1 MILALTAALAA
12 PVFRTE
18 RIDLFSE
25 EAGSLWI
32 EDLPRIGV
40 APRITAIRWL
50 EQIRFAAEIPRLKLV
65 LGASVGSQSVSWR
78 TRFTPRSKIYGSVGV
93 TTRLGL
99 PRGLLVGVETWAG
112 PVRFGAGVHA
122 FAEASWARPTWTR
135 WTVHPGLG
143 IGFGRAPK
151 VF

>member
-1 MILALTAALAA
+1 MILLLAAALAA
-12 PVFRTE
+12 PLIRTE
-18 RIDLFSE
+18 RVDLFSE

-32 EDLPRIGV
+32 DDLPRIGI

-50 EQIRFAAEIPRLKLV
+50 EQVRFAAEIPRLNLV

-78 TRFTPRSKIYGSVGV
+78 QRVTPRSRIYGSVGV

-99 PRGLLVGVETWAG
+99 PRGLLVGIETWAG
-112 PVRFGAGVHA
+112 PLRLGAGVHA
-122 FAEASWARPTWTR
+122 YADASWARPSWNK
-135 WTVHPGLG
+135 WTVRPGLG
-143 IGFGRAPK
+143 IGFGRAPR